1 MLDQARV
8 RWGEGFGLVALCIT
22 AAACDLTYEPE
33 IGDCGEIKVPPQAYG
48 DKVFGGTVEPTAV
61 PLAPEQI
68 PAIGSLGMCSGTL
81 IAPRWVLTARHCLIE
96 SGHEFC
102 MGKEHDAPNVCV
114 SAKRVIPHP
123 MVDLALIELEQ
134 DATRQALGVA
144 PIPILDEQME
154 CDRLGET
161 AEAAGYGSTPNIR
174 FGARFF
180 TAEPIVGLSRDYVVV
195 HGHWRRGL
203 CRGDSGGPVMVVAS
217 DGTVRVAGALSS
229 GDPSCRGR
237 DEFSR
242 IDTVS
247 GWIHGFIASPSSP
260 QRTHL

>member
-1 MLDQARV
+1 M
-8 RWGEGFGLVALCIT
+8 T
-22 AAACDLTYEPE
+22 AAACDLTNELE
-33 IGDCGEIKVPPQAYG
+33 IGDCGEIRVPRKTYG
-48 DKVFGGTVEPTAV
+48 SKVFGGTVEPTAM
-61 PLAPEQI
+61 PLAPAQI

-81 IAPRWVLTARHCLIE
+81 IAPRWVLTARHCQLE
-96 SGHEFC
+96 PSDEFC
-102 MGKEHDAPNVCV
+102 MGKEHDAPNVCMQ
-114 SAKRVIPHP
+114 ARRVIPHP
-123 MVDLALIELEQ
+123 LVDLALIELEQ
-134 DATRQALGVA
+134 DATRQMVGVA

-174 FGARFF
+174 FGVRFF
-180 TAEPIVGLSRDYVVV
+180 TAEPIVGLSREFVVV
-195 HGHWRRGL
+195 HGEWRRGL

-237 DEFSR
+237 DVFSR

-247 GWIHGFIASPSSP
+247 GWIDGFIGSPGSP
-260 QRTHL
+260 QSEHL